1 MIGRLTTI
9 PNTVTIASPA
19 GSQGLGDVLLITSIA
34 KFFPNEL
41 TVQIPTEQSRFNIL
55 FKGLA
60 KVENCLPEDLIP
72 LHDYGGGHYAR
83 RKLRRFFGADA
94 ENLDVRP
101 LILYS
106 DPDSELWAAEY
117 LKDKP
122 NPLIVCPF
130 VAKAWSQV
138 RDLPFDIIQEI
149 LAGAK
154 LKNQTPIIIQ
164 SGEQKW
170 DCATLDNLDLPKL
183 ICLMRQAGRVTT
195 ANTGL
200 YHLAVAVGALV
211 ECYQPEDGPLFN
223 SNEWCYKDHPT
234 IKHYTWLN

>member
-1 MIGRLTTI
+1 MK
-9 PNTVTIASPA
+9 IASPA
-19 GSQGLGDVLLITSIA
+19 GSQGLGDVTLLTSIA
-34 KFFPNEL
+34 KSLPNKL
-41 TVQIPTEQSRFNIL
+41 TVQIPVEQSRFKIL
-55 FKGLA
+55 FDGLA
-60 KVENCLPEDLIP
+60 NVELCQPHELIP
-72 LHDYGGGHYAR
+72 LQDTGDGPYVR
-83 RKLRRFFGADA
+83 RKLRTLFGSDA
-94 ENLDVRP
+94 ENMDIRP
-101 LILYS
+101 LVLYS
-106 DPDSELWAAEY
+106 DLDSNNWAAEY

>member
-1 MIGRLTTI
+1 MK
-9 PNTVTIASPA
+9 IASSPD
-19 GSQGLGDVLLITSIA
+19 SQGLGDLLILTSIA
-34 KFFPNEL
+34 KYASGEL
-41 TVQIPTEQSRFNIL
+41 TVQLLKEQERFAIL
-55 FKGLA
+55 FNHLA
-60 KVENCLPEDLIP
+60 NVEICEKSELQP
-72 LHDYGGGHYAR
+72 LANYGCGHYAR
-83 RKLRRFFGADA
+83 QKIRGLMGNNA
-94 ENLDVRP
+94 EYIDIRP
-101 LILYS
+101 LVLYS
-106 DPDSELWAAEY
+106 DLDSNNWAAEY

-149 LAGAK
+149 LSGAK

>member
-1 MIGRLTTI
+1 MKPKFSIST
-9 PNTVTIASPA
+9 
-19 GSQGLGDVLLITSIA
+19 SQFGLGDVLLLTNICS
-34 KFFPNEL
+34 KFPNQI
-41 TVQIPTEQSRFNIL
+41 TVQLPPEHRRYNIL
-55 FKGLA
+55 FHGLA
-60 KVENCLPEDLIP
+60 FDVEITPQENCIP
-72 LHDYGGGHYAR
+72 INEYGLGHYTR
-83 RKLRRFFGADA
+83 RKLRSFFGNDA
-94 ENLDVRP
+94 EWMDIRP
-101 LILYS
+101 TVLYE
-106 DPDSELWAAEY
+106 DTDSNKWSYNY

-122 NPLIVCPF
+122 NPLIICPF
-130 VAKAWSQV
+130 VSRAWSAV